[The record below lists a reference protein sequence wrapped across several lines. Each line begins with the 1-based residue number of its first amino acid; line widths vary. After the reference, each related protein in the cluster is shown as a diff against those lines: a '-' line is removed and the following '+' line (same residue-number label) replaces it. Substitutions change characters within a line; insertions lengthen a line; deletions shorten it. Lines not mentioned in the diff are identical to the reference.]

1 MTVQRNPSL
10 FLRAMSVL
18 GGLLVGASLS
28 LPVAADDIDEIQR
41 RDLAL
46 IQTQIE
52 QIKIVVV
59 RLDARQQQANP
70 ETTRVY
76 FDIPRL
82 RADLEAISSGID
94 AYLAPDRLLPRQPQP
109 LDGDYLDDR
118 GQ

>member
-10 FLRAMSVL
+10 TIRAMSVL

-28 LPVAADDIDEIQR
+28 VPAAADDIDEIQR

-52 QIKIVVV
+52 QIKVVV
-59 RLDARQQQANP
+59 DRLEARQQQADP

-82 RADLEAISSGID
+82 RADLDAISSGID
-94 AYLAPDRLLPRQPQP
+94 DYLAPDRLLPRQPRP
-109 LDGDYLDDR
+109 LEGDYLNDK
-118 GQ
+118 GA